1 MGECLITRRGGDSYK
16 LPILDENYPQDAS
29 VSVIKGNT
37 TSATFNVMIAEPG
50 SPAVYTYQ
58 WYVNGSPV
66 VGATNSTYTRSGLSA
81 TATYTVYCE
90 VTNKK
95 GTVTSRI
102 ATLDVSQI
110 YAPALDSSYPANAS
124 TAVGD
129 SVTCKV
135 VIATA
140 GNPAKYTYQWYKNDS
155 KISGATKSSYSFTPT
170 DLGTTKLH
178 CEVTNSAGT
187 VKSRKATITANKFNL
202 YKSGNQYTDYTGGWT
217 ASGYSVGGTS
227 PKSATLEDNY
237 ISFVGTDGYFTGR
250 GTSKA
255 IDLTNAETLRV
266 KGNVNSI
273 DESANRAF
281 VVAVTSSKAGVS
293 SPAARVYISTTGSFD
308 KTIDVSNLN
317 GKYYIFIY
325 IYGQDTIKGS
335 VTEVSLT

>member
-1 MGECLITRRGGDSYK
+1 MGECLITRRGAAFK
-16 LPILDENYPQDAS
+16 LPVLSENYPEDIS
-29 VSVIKGNT
+29 VAVIKGNT
-37 TSATFNVMIAEPG
+37 ASATFKVEIAIPG
-50 SPAVYTYQ
+50 TPAEYTYQ
-58 WYVNGSPV
+58 WYLDGIAIE
-66 VGATNSTYTRSGLSA
+66 GATNSIYTKSDISDTGKH
-81 TATYTVYCE
+81 TVYCE

-95 GTVTSRI
+95 GTVASRI
-102 ATLDVSQI
+102 ATLDIAQLYTPILS
-110 YAPALDSSYPANAS
+110 SSYPANAS
-124 TAVGD
+124 AAVGD

-135 VIATA
+135 VIETP
-140 GNPAKYTYQWYKNDS
+140 GNPAEYTYQWYKNDS

-250 GTSKA
+250 GTSKS
-255 IDLTNAETLRV
+255 IDLANAETLRV
-266 KGNVNSI
+266 KGTVNSI
-273 DESANRAF
+273 DETENRAF
-281 VVAVTSSKAGVS
+281 VIAIASTKTGVS
-293 SPAARVYISTTGSFD
+293 SPAAKSYISTTGSFD
-308 KTIDVSNLN
+308 KTVDVSGLN
-317 GKYYIFIY
+317 GKYYVFIY
-325 IYGQDTIKGS
+325 IYGQDSISGR

>member
-1 MGECLITRRGGDSYK
+1 MLFDLTANTNARKIMT
-16 LPILDENYPQDAS
+16 LDPNYPADIS
-29 VSVIKGNT
+29 TTVIKGNT
-37 TSATFNVMIAEPG
+37 VSATFEVKIAEHG
-50 SPAVYTYQ
+50 KPAEYAYQ
-58 WYVNGSPV
+58 WYVNGLAV
-66 VGATNSTYTRSGLSA
+66 DGANEESYTLTGLGESV
-81 TATYTVYCE
+81 TCEVYCE

-102 ATLDVSQI
+102 ATLDVVQLYTPVLS
-110 YAPALDSSYPANAS
+110 SSYPANAS

-140 GNPAKYTYQWYKNDS
+140 GNPAEYAYQWYKNDS

-170 DLGTTKLH
+170 GLGTTTLH

-202 YKSGNQYTDYTGGWT
+202 YKSGSQYTDYTGGWT
-217 ASGYSVGGTS
+217 ASGYSVNGSS
-227 PKSATLEDNY
+227 PKNATLEETY
-237 ISFVGTDGYFTGR
+237 ISFSGTDGYFTGR
-250 GTSKA
+250 GTSKS
-255 IDLTNAETLRV
+255 IDLANAETLRV
-266 KGNVNSI
+266 KGTVNSI
-273 DESANRAF
+273 DESAGRAF
-281 VVAVTSSKAGVS
+281 VIVVTSSKTGVS

-325 IYGQDTIKGS
+325 IYGQDTIKGR